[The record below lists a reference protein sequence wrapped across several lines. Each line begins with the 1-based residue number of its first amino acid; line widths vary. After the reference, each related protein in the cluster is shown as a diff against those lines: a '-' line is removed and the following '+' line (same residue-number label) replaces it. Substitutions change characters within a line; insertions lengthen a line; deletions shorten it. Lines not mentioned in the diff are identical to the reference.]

1 MRSRGRP
8 AAVIPARTD
17 LSMHASNG
25 PREGTSHILFPPS
38 RRLRRPAAQESGGS
52 IAEWYGQMRMMPFY
66 YFLSVPRPTHGQGS
80 VRPIRCRG
88 APYDDEPGAR
98 GANIT
103 LTCRRTRPS
112 AQKSGCPIAG
122 WYGTMGPMPHIRSAD
137 RLAAGN
143 SENCLPRAPGWGV
156 GSVNKVFT
164 ATYQLIT
171 VG

>member
-1 MRSRGRP
+1 MPKIRSRGRS
-8 AAVIPARTD
+8 AAVIPADRPVD
-17 LSMHASNG
+17 ARLK
-25 PREGTSHILFPPS
+25 RPS
-38 RRLRRPAAQESGGS
+38 RGHFSHTCSAVASAKATCCSRERRFHRRVVWADGNDA
-52 IAEWYGQMRMMPFY
+52 
-66 YFLSVPRPTHGQGS
+66 FLSVPRPTHGRGS

-98 GANIT
+98 GVNIT

-122 WYGTMGPMPHIRSAD
+122 WCGTMGPMPHIRSAD

-171 VG
+171 VD

>member
-1 MRSRGRP
+1 MPKIRSRGRS
-8 AAVIPARTD
+8 AAVIPADRPVD
-17 LSMHASNG
+17 ARLK
-25 PREGTSHILFPPS
+25 RPS
-38 RRLRRPAAQESGGS
+38 RGHFSHTFSAVASAKATCCSRERRFHRRVVWADENDA
-52 IAEWYGQMRMMPFY
+52 
-66 YFLSVPRPTHGQGS
+66 FLSVPRPTHGRGS

-98 GANIT
+98 GVNIT
-103 LTCRRTRPS
+103 LPCRRTRPS

-122 WYGTMGPMPHIRSAD
+122 WCGTMGPMPHIRSAD

-171 VG
+171 VD

>member
-1 MRSRGRP
+1 MPKIRSRGR
-8 AAVIPARTD
+8 
-17 LSMHASNG
+17 SMGHN
-25 PREGTSHILFPPS
+25 
-38 RRLRRPAAQESGGS
+38 SGGPTCRCTPQT
-52 IAEWYGQMRMMPFY
+52 ALARALLT
-66 YFLSVPRPTHGQGS
+66 YFSAFASTKATCCSRKRRFHRRVVWADGSDAFSSVPRPTHGRGS

-98 GANIT
+98 RVNIT
-103 LTCRRTRPS
+103 LPCRRTRPS

-122 WYGTMGPMPHIRSAD
+122 WYGTMGPMPKVRSAD
-137 RLAAGN
+137 RQAAEN
-143 SENCLPRAPGWGV
+143 SENCLPRAPGWGGG